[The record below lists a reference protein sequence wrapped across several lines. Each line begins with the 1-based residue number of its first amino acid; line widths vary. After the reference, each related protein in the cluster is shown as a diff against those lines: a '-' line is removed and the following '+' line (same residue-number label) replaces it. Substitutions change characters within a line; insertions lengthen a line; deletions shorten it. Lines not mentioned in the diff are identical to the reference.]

1 MKGRKTSKIKKNSAT
16 VYVGSFLM
24 VCITKAHVWYI
35 KILAWLQGF
44 LVIFLWSFDLF
55 FFVLKSLLGIAR
67 QWSHEKFEFLT
78 LKPRGHVRIL
88 IHQTWTIV
96 IRQNKLMPRLCWSVL
111 DQNDRSK
118 CFWTLCT
125 FKSTLGV
132 WCASKPFHSINC
144 DKTYSKD
151 KTEKPQ
157 HNSYYK
163 KIRTFNYYL
172 LK

>member
-1 MKGRKTSKIKKNSAT
+1 
-16 VYVGSFLM
+16 M

-118 CFWTLCT
+118 CYWTLCT

-132 WCASKPFHSINC
+132 WQLLHNHSTPLTVIKLTQRVKLRN
-144 DKTYSKD
+144 
-151 KTEKPQ
+151 
-157 HNSYYK
+157 HNTTAITK
-163 KIRTFNYYL
+163 KSEL
-172 LK
+172 LTIIF